1 MPSYSSQAVGLVE
14 ADVLK
19 FFLNSTDNQI
29 TGVDSFLSE
38 DQNCGFSD
46 GLCAD
51 QSWGKYN
58 DVLIV
63 DTDRQADITTVDFIK
78 TRAAADQYDVDIGT
92 NSETETQI
100 LVAIGSMSRGRQVRF
115 SRDNGTI
122 NFNREVRPSGQSLL
136 SFIPTTMTDDFNQR
150 TQIGLRLKSLLT
162 CK

>member
-1 MPSYSSQAVGLVE
+1 MGLVE

-19 FFLNSTDNQI
+19 FFLNTTNNQI

-58 DVLIV
+58 DIVIV
-63 DTDRQADITTVDFIK
+63 DTDRQADITSVDFIK
-78 TRAAADQYDVDIGT
+78 TRTASDQYDVNIGK
-92 NSETETQI
+92 NSESETQI
-100 LVAIGSMSRGRQVRF
+100 LVAIGSMARGRQVRF

-122 NFNREVRPSGQSLL
+122 NFNQEVRLQFNLL
-136 SFIPTTMTDDFNQR
+136 SIFFIQ
-150 TQIGLRLKSLLT
+150 Q
-162 CK
+162 